1 LAKNYLFSNFDILA
15 PQCPTHFVPDG
26 RGDVLDIAVHQ
37 NVRLSE
43 VTVLG
48 ILDSDHLPIM
58 FSILDHVK
66 AREVS
71 DPVEKF
77 TDWERFQSLASDL
90 VSLKIQINSS
100 TDADKAA
107 RDFAAPIAS
116 AYRLSTRKITI
127 SV

>member
-1 LAKNYLFSNFDILA
+1 MPIVSQWKKCMKQDWTAASLTKISTARH
-15 PQCPTHFVPDG
+15 C
-26 RGDVLDIAVHQ
+26 
-37 NVRLSE
+37 
-43 VTVLG
+43 
-48 ILDSDHLPIM
+48 LPIM

-90 VSLKIQINSS
+90 VSPKIQINSS

-107 RDFAAPIAS
+107 RDFTAPIACV
-116 AYRLSTRKITI
+116 IFI
-127 SV
+127 SFPHC